1 MTTGE
6 MQEEEVEREEE
17 NEDNYKLQREDLGM
31 RRRKKR

>member
-6 MQEEEVEREEE
+6 MREEEVEREEE